1 LSLFPPPDEFQLQGS
16 QELDLGHGRIE
27 RRVLWALPVYD
38 DFWNWPGARL
48 MLRLERTVIHKSTG
62 VLHREVAYALSSLD
76 VDSLTA
82 NDLLRLWR
90 QHWHI
95 ENRVHYVRDVTMG
108 EDACRVR
115 TGNGP
120 RALAALRNTVLT
132 TLRLQGVLNV
142 AEALRT
148 FAQFPYRAA
157 AQFVLF

>member
-1 LSLFPPPDEFQLQGS
+1 LSLLPPPDEFQLQGS
-16 QELDLGHGRIE
+16 QALDLGHGRTE

-38 DFWNWPGARL
+38 DFLNWPGARL
-48 MLRLERTVIHKSTG
+48 MHRLERTIIHKSSG
-62 VLHREVAYALSSLD
+62 VLHPEVAYALSSLD

-120 RALAALRNTVLT
+120 RALAALRNNVLT
-132 TLRLQGVLNV
+132 ILRLQDVLNV

-148 FAQFPYRAA
+148 FAQFPYRAL
-157 AQFVLF
+157 AQFVLP